1 MTNRT
6 TDLRSQWS
14 DLLLANPKLR
24 IRDAT
29 DVMKVSE
36 AELLTTCCGE
46 TVTRLAGNWSSLG
59 ALVASLPGQY
69 EM

>member
-14 DLLLANPKLR
+14 DLLLANRKLR
-24 IRDAT
+24 IRDAA

-36 AELLTTCCGE
+36 AELLATRCGE
-46 TVTRLAGNWSSLG
+46 TVTRLAGNWSSLEV
-59 ALVASLPGQY
+59 LVASLPGQY